1 MGTPGRRGA
10 TQNFYFIH
18 NSVNKRKMALG
29 YKSQSRFVYSLRADK
44 KLSALLPFN
53 NTFKKT
59 YHPLDGTFFH
69 DVRIHWGVS
78 EKQDPAQAQKE
89 QASDKP
95 HNQLHGHILVPQ
107 PSPQASPGFF
117 PVSPAVGS
125 V

>member
-1 MGTPGRRGA
+1 
-10 TQNFYFIH
+10 
-18 NSVNKRKMALG
+18 MALG